1 MPLFSFRTHDGQ
13 YSSSSDD
20 CELSGSDEAWNE
32 LTKICGDLVAG
43 RCHDLGQNAQWSIE
57 VLDAAKIPLFRI
69 RLVAETLILSLPM
82 ACFWFVGDEHSLFL
96 I

>member
-43 RCHDLGQNAQWSIE
+43 RCHDLGQNE

-69 RLVAETLILSLPM
+69 RLVAETLILYRATIWMRLARQS
-82 ACFWFVGDEHSLFL
+82 G
-96 I
+96 